1 MSKKVATLAKKFPI
15 VNLRGTS
22 NRFASLWQEDVKS
35 PQSKEQPIKTK
46 KSVKKK
52 ITTPIKETDHQ
63 TLQEYMN
70 QVAQEREAE
79 RDFFRD
85 YSTHFMGQV
94 LSFVIQLIKHILSSM
109 RRIVSGR
116 KRRGDKVHGRSRQF
130 YVNNKILK
138 RRTAEDIMK
147 LRSLLL
153 VKQGKKEKQLLQV
166 FLNTHFIMTAVMLL
180 SLNLLNFVMPLD
192 DKKQD
197 VQAYQVFLCLAFY
210 WGCISHGWLP
220 WIALILAYQVSPVR
234 FVIPDFVSGMCIFM
248 HSIGLALVNKI
259 IFSGLYSM
267 ELWSSASSVASEG
280 RFVMDNEF
288 ETHAPARLEAQ
299 RAVAFSTG
307 QLLSTQK
314 MLLTDVLFFSAVLT
328 LKILSKEEM
337 RSDES
342 SMNKW
347 ERLSLE
353 SAVPIGCGFFVSI
366 FVLLVQSLSLP
377 TFDIG

>member
-1 MSKKVATLAKKFPI
+1 
-15 VNLRGTS
+15 
-22 NRFASLWQEDVKS
+22 
-35 PQSKEQPIKTK
+35 
-46 KSVKKK
+46 
-52 ITTPIKETDHQ
+52 
-63 TLQEYMN
+63 
-70 QVAQEREAE
+70 
-79 RDFFRD
+79 
-85 YSTHFMGQV
+85 MGQV

-116 KRRGDKVHGRSRQF
+116 KRQGDKVHGRSKQF
-130 YVNNKILK
+130 YANDKILK

-153 VKQGKKEKQLLQV
+153 VKQDKKEKQLLQA
-166 FLNTHFIMTAVMLL
+166 FLNTHFIMTAAMLL
-180 SLNLLNFVMPLD
+180 SLNLLKIFMPLD
-192 DKKQD
+192 DEKQD
-197 VQAYQVFLCLAFY
+197 IQAYQVFLCLVFY

-353 SAVPIGCGFFVSI
+353 SAVPIGCGF
-366 FVLLVQSLSLP
+366 LLVFLFCLFKALVSPRLTLGNLHLEQKINKAMEEEQQRKAIKR
-377 TFDIG
+377 F